1 MENKKTNA
9 PANADQSILQEQTSA
24 NLNSGQQDDYN
35 KPAAINQGKDNDI
48 TQLNH
53 LSDNILELSIFAE
66 RANFMLCSLLN
77 NADESKEQ
85 SWISFNF
92 PNIVTMANIALDY
105 MCQVNKSISEIE
117 TQVNTYID
125 SIRSK
130 NNE

>member
-1 MENKKTNA
+1 M
-9 PANADQSILQEQTSA
+9 AD
-24 NLNSGQQDDYN
+24 NN
-35 KPAAINQGKDNDI
+35 I

-66 RANFMLCSLLN
+66 RANFMIGSLLN
-77 NADESKEQ
+77 TTVESTEKCYKVY
-85 SWISFNF
+85 NF
-92 PNIVTMANIALDY
+92 PNIVTMANIAFDY

-125 SIRSK
+125 SIRRK